1 MVIIGDDNT
10 WILCFVLSCGLIT
23 STHSWAHI
31 AVDILS
37 GVSIVFTC
45 CAVEHFLLLSVRS
58 KEKNKSNSTFLKA
71 CPLNKS

>member
-23 STHSWAHI
+23 RTHSWAHI

-45 CAVEHFLLLSVRS
+45 CAVEIFLFFVGAQLGNKQIKQHISKALS
-58 KEKNKSNSTFLKA
+58 LK
-71 CPLNKS
+71 